1 MIIEILEA
9 LNIYLIISRS
19 GGSMGMI
26 AIVGRVVRNERIF
39 GLWKGV
45 TPVSRFLLYL
55 DRVLTF
61 EKNKLGLIYVK

>member
-1 MIIEILEA
+1 
-9 LNIYLIISRS
+9 
-19 GGSMGMI
+19 MGMI

-45 TPVSRFLLYL
+45 TPVSRFLYL

>member
-1 MIIEILEA
+1 
-9 LNIYLIISRS
+9 
-19 GGSMGMI
+19 MGMI

-61 EKNKLGLIYVK
+61 EKNKLSLIYVKYNICWICYLNTRLTFIFSL